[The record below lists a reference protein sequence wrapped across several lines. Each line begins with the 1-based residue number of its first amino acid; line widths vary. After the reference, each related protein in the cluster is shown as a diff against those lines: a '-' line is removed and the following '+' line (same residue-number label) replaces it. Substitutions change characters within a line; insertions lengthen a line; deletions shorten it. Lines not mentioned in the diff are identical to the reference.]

1 MLFVAAASWE
11 EGAVNCRSDFFFFDF
26 WASYTRLCAHFGGP
40 HALPICCVP
49 RSIWGRGKPST
60 GFKWWN
66 FAVQTCCTCSGG
78 PLQSL
83 HSSVFL
89 DFGFW
94 ARNTP
99 SCGPLGY
106 PMVSCVPGFNMYI
119 LKPGTQDLL
128 GWPGSLLVT
137 YPKTKIWK
145 NWAGTVQRRVL
156 SVCRKKMV
164 PKSPINNAWNIHP

>member
-1 MLFVAAASWE
+1 MGGSIAIQCILVPTTHQLGTQVQVRARARTGGGKNSSGPHFLTSLLNVFTCCLLLPHPGRKAQFFTE
-11 EGAVNCRSDFFFFDF
+11 QIFFFFDF

-89 DFGFW
+89 DFGF
-94 ARNTP
+94 
-99 SCGPLGY
+99 
-106 PMVSCVPGFNMYI
+106 
-119 LKPGTQDLL
+119 
-128 GWPGSLLVT
+128 
-137 YPKTKIWK
+137 
-145 NWAGTVQRRVL
+145 
-156 SVCRKKMV
+156 
-164 PKSPINNAWNIHP
+164 